1 MRIWQLVSIGHYL
14 HCLKVDGDGEE
25 NQCGCKQCNS
35 RVMCSSGQ
43 ATVKKSCQGTAEQRQ
58 NSPNSLAIFTR
69 PFPLPHSIHM
79 HISACGA
86 GVQSCL
92 FLPPLQNANSVEP
105 PIKVQDG
112 RDRILSR
119 SHSDIHRGD
128 VLVGE

>member
-1 MRIWQLVSIGHYL
+1 
-14 HCLKVDGDGEE
+14 
-25 NQCGCKQCNS
+25 
-35 RVMCSSGQ
+35 MCSPGQ

-58 NSPNSLAIFTR
+58 NSPNSLASFTR

-128 VLVGE
+128 VLVGD